1 MGITVPSRPAIVEAG
16 FCLAVPFLNGTL
28 QLAKGGES
36 LRLSNLNQGGSVAF
50 VCINPHTGRTGM
62 GSTSD
67 KASGIG
73 NQAAGKIKQGVGR
86 AAGNDRL
93 EAEGGAQET
102 KGKVQKAVGE
112 TKSAVKEAA
121 DKAASVINK
130 KL

>member
-1 MGITVPSRPAIVEAG
+1 
-16 FCLAVPFLNGTL
+16 
-28 QLAKGGES
+28 
-36 LRLSNLNQGGSVAF
+36 
-50 VCINPHTGRTGM
+50 M

-73 NQAAGKIKQGVGR
+73 NQTAGKIKQGVGK
-86 AAGNDRL
+86 ATGNDRL
-93 EAEGGAQET
+93 EAEGGAQEA

-121 DKAASVINK
+121 DAAASVVKK